1 MTVNPCTLA
10 FLKEPRSAGLG
21 VKRTT
26 SHLRWI
32 TTLCKE
38 RCSSLDTV
46 LQKKTIKSIK
56 MTNIASI
63 FLSPSVE
70 MPVIIHLCVFTL
82 LALCSYPWLPVGKRD
97 IFSTSDSYYI
107 L

>member
-1 MTVNPCTLA
+1 MTANPGTLA
-10 FLKEPRSAGLG
+10 FLKEQRSTGLG

-38 RCSSLDTV
+38 RCRSLDTV
-46 LQKKTIKSIK
+46 LQKKNIKPIK

-70 MPVIIHLCVFTL
+70 MPVIMHL
-82 LALCSYPWLPVGKRD
+82 
-97 IFSTSDSYYI
+97 
-107 L
+107 